1 MPERVPY
8 PSEIVFTEILP
19 AIDKVFHSIAYHN
32 GTESSEEYVEV
43 SEKLKDL
50 IPRYIDKRLS
60 SAYVENVFI

>member
-19 AIDKVFHSIAYHN
+19 AIDKVFHSIAYYN
-32 GTESSEEYVEV
+32 GTDSSEKYVATA
-43 SEKLKDL
+43 EKLKDL

-60 SAYVENVFI
+60 SAYVEDVFI